1 MVVAVAVE
9 QRQYAQYETAAAVM
23 EKQELSC
30 RMRRPWLGGYWQEVG
45 VINKQQQRLR

>member
-23 EKQELSC
+23 GKQELYCMSC
-30 RMRRPWLGGYWQEVG
+30 RMRRPWLGGY
-45 VINKQQQRLR
+45 